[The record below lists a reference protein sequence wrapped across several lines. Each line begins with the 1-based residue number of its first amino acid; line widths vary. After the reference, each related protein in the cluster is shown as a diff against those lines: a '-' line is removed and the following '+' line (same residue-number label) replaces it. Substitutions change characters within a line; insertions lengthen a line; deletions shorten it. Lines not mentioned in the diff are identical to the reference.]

1 MNCTKTIAGILTGVA
16 AVFSAEASVDL
27 YETFKDQ
34 TFTGEYSGLSQNETY
49 TLSQDYKFQK
59 EDGTAVSLRYQA
71 GDVFDFSD
79 GNHTLTCAGTRA
91 SGGVT
96 GKTVAF
102 KGGIW
107 NMAGTGSFFFGGW
120 SNLDYSDWT
129 WTLED
134 VVVTNTSSSATF
146 FSGYGTNRRAFL
158 KRSIIYGGSN
168 YNDFSTTS
176 ATRSNSGLMEFAEGS
191 KFVSR
196 VSTFLNRNTES
207 TNPQNFTLRFTG
219 KGSGF
224 VRYPSTAAN
233 DFALGNKAP
242 GECVEVLDEA
252 TFDTRWLHVGNHAN
266 GDSNVFYVVDGAVTC
281 VNDTSIGKVDGSEF
295 NELVVAGPKGSFDNG
310 ASSIL
315 VGNAGSFNTL
325 TISNGAEVACRSVI
339 LANSSESGTSSNN
352 VVRILDGGVAKL
364 TNELKVGLSATGGG
378 NNRVEIDGGTLQS
391 NSKILLGEG
400 APGNSIVL
408 SNGGLLKATSS
419 LEYRTG
425 GNSVDI
431 CSGATVEVSSVSMD
445 INANSDGNR
454 LRLLGGTLT
463 TTTATAYLY
472 IGNTNSKDDE
482 LVVSNGVLAVKTIRI
497 GDAVGSNGNRVYV
510 HGSNTVLDTEFERKN
525 VMWQVFG
532 KGREN
537 LLEIADHAEVRAWR
551 FYFGDGSTN
560 NTVRVTRGAKLNV
573 DEYCWIASSDTST
586 KALNNV
592 FEISD
597 GAVLTTSGD
606 LRTSGGGN
614 TILVDDAIVR
624 SSGTFATFFTGKGKV
639 RLCGTHPLMTTFDN
653 DAAHLEFRDQTELTY
668 ALPTNGAVYAQAPL
682 QAAVGVNFHDTAMI
696 RFENLE
702 AFRSN
707 LTQRVDVPLALTFGE
722 GNVKNGVSDNL
733 LAKVNAA
740 LVEQGCPWAQVRNS
754 ADKKLTFLHV
764 KPEVGLLLIVR

>member
-1 MNCTKTIAGILTGVA
+1 MNCTKTIAGVLTGVA

-27 YETFKDQ
+27 YETYKDQ
-34 TFTGEYSGLSQNETY
+34 TFTGEHTGLSQNETY

-59 EDGTAVSLRYQA
+59 SDGTAVGLRYQA

-79 GNHTLTCAGTRA
+79 GNHTLTCAGTRTY
-91 SGGVT
+91 GGVT
-96 GKTVAF
+96 GKTATF
-102 KGGIW
+102 KGGVW
-107 NMAGTGSFFFGGW
+107 NMAGSGSLAFGGW
-120 SNLDYSDWT
+120 YNLNHSDWT
-129 WTLED
+129 WTVED
-134 VVVTNTSSSATF
+134 LVVTNQAATPSF
-146 FSGYGTNRRAFL
+146 FNCYGTNRKAFY
-158 KRSIIYGGSN
+158 KRSTVYGGSN
-168 YNDFSTTS
+168 YNNLFNADVGKENSALLEFSDGSRLLASGGTFMNRDGTT
-176 ATRSNSGLMEFAEGS
+176 TRLQNS
-191 KFVSR
+191 
-196 VSTFLNRNTES
+196 
-207 TNPQNFTLRFTG
+207 TLRFTG
-219 KGSGF
+219 KGSGYARF
-224 VRYPSTAAN
+224 PATAAN
-233 DFALGNKAP
+233 DFTMGNKAP
-242 GECVEVLDEA
+242 GERVEILDEA
-252 TFDTRWLHVGNHAN
+252 TFDARWLHVGNHAN

-315 VGNAGSFNTL
+315 VGNAGSFNAL
-325 TISNGAEVACRSVI
+325 IISNGAEVACRSVI
-339 LANSSESGTSSNN
+339 LANSSDSGTSSNN

-364 TNELKVGLSATGGG
+364 TNELRVGLSATGGG
-378 NNRVEIDGGTLQS
+378 NNHVEIDGGTLQS

-482 LVVSNGVLAVKTIRI
+482 LVVSNGVLTVKTVRI
-497 GDAVGSNGNRVYV
+497 GDAVGSNGNRVYI
-510 HGSNTVLDTEFERKN
+510 HGSNTVLDTEFERGN
-525 VMWQVFG
+525 VSWQVFG

-560 NTVRVTRGAKLNV
+560 NIVRVTRGAKLNV
-573 DEYCWIASSDTST
+573 DEYCWIASSDSST
-586 KALNNV
+586 TAANNV
-592 FEISD
+592 FEVSD
-597 GAVLTTSGD
+597 GGVLTVSGD
-606 LRTSGGGN
+606 LRNSGNGN
-614 TILVDDAIVR
+614 TILVDDATVR
-624 SSGTFATFFTGKGKV
+624 SSGTYATFFLGEGKV

-653 DAAHLEFRDQTELTY
+653 DAAHLEFRDKTELTY
-668 ALPTNGAVYAQAPL
+668 VLPTNGTVYAQAPL

-702 AFRSN
+702 SFRSN